1 MSSFSETAAALNGRP
16 GIYFHF
22 DTSRKFHHESATE
35 ALPGCFVPWTAEMP
49 GSMNLHSTL
58 SKQLSR
64 GCAQRVLDADGG
76 SPWTRPT
83 GLRFLDGKAK
93 MVAALAKRVTPY

>member
-64 GCAQRVLDADGG
+64 GCAQRVLEADGG

-93 MVAALAKRVTPY
+93 MPAALAKRVTPY